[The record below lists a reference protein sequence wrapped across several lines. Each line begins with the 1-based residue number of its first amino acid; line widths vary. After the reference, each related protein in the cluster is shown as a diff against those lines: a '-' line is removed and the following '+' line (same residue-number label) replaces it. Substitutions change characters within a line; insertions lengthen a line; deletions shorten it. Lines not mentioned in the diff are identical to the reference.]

1 MPWPETAASPRAYG
15 RRGRALASGLALA
28 AATLALVAALAG
40 CSSGSASSSPATAP
54 RPVTGDSGFDGAALP
69 PGAPHEFTL
78 TDQYGRRVSLR
89 DFRGQVAVLTF
100 LSPTCGRLCVLIA
113 QQIRGALDEL
123 GGKPV
128 PVLIVSANP
137 AANDPAR
144 VRRFLATVSLTG
156 RALYLSGSP
165 ASLRRVWRAYGLT
178 AHGDA
183 VQLESSATV
192 ILLDRSGR
200 ERVLYGVEQLTP
212 EALAHD
218 IGRLQAG

>member
-1 MPWPETAASPRAYG
+1 VSLRA
-15 RRGRALASGLALA
+15 RRLVLASAPLVTVGLV
-28 AATLALVAALAG
+28 LVTALAG
-40 CSSGSASSSPATAP
+40 CSSGSTAGTAPATETAP
-54 RPVTGDSGFDGAALP
+54 PADASGFDGAALP
-69 PGAPHEFTL
+69 PGAAHEFTL

-89 DFRGQVAVLTF
+89 DFRGRVAVLTF
-100 LSPTCGRLCVLIA
+100 LSPTRGRLCVLIA

-123 GGKPV
+123 GGKSV

-137 AANDPAR
+137 AADDPAR
-144 VRRFLATVSLTG
+144 VKRFLASVSLAG

-165 ASLRRVWRAYGLT
+165 AELAPVWRAYGLT

-192 ILLDRSGR
+192 ILLDARGR

-218 IGRLQAG
+218 IGRLQTG

>member
-1 MPWPETAASPRAYG
+1 VLAA
-15 RRGRALASGLALA
+15 GLALA
-28 AATLALVAALAG
+28 LAATLAG
-40 CSSGSASSSPATAP
+40 CSSGSAGSSPATAP
-54 RPVTGDSGFDGAALP
+54 TPVTNPAGFDGAALP
-69 PGAPHEFTL
+69 PGMPHEFTL

-89 DFRGQVAVLTF
+89 DFRGRVAVLTF
-100 LSPTCGRLCVLIA
+100 LSPTCGRLCVLIG

-128 PVLIVSANP
+128 PVLIVSADP
-137 AANDPAR
+137 AADDPAR
-144 VRRFLATVSLTG
+144 VKRFLASVSLAG

-165 ASLRRVWRAYGLT
+165 AELAPVWRAYGIT
-178 AHGDA
+178 AHDDA

-192 ILLDRSGR
+192 ILLDGRGR

>member
-1 MPWPETAASPRAYG
+1 MSRPRNTARHRPHDRRA
-15 RRGRALASGLALA
+15 RGLASALALA
-28 AATLALVAALAG
+28 LATALAG
-40 CSSGSASSSPATAP
+40 CSSGSPSHAAATAAAPAT
-54 RPVTGDSGFDGAALP
+54 GDAGFDGAALP
-69 PGAPHEFTL
+69 PGPAHEFTL

-89 DFRGQVAVLTF
+89 DFRGRVAVLTF

-128 PVLIVSANP
+128 PVLIVSADP
-137 AANDPAR
+137 AADDPAR
-144 VRRFLATVSLTG
+144 VRRFLASVSLTG

-165 ASLRRVWRAYGLT
+165 AELAPVWKAYGIT

-192 ILLDRSGR
+192 ILLDGRGR

>member
-1 MPWPETAASPRAYG
+1 MTPTSHA
-15 RRGRALASGLALA
+15 RGPVKALLPGLAL
-28 AATLALVAALAG
+28 LAAALAG
-40 CSSGSASSSPATAP
+40 CSSGSTTVTGPTTAAAPAT
-54 RPVTGDSGFDGAALP
+54 GFDGAALP
-69 PGAPHEFTL
+69 PTAAHEFTL
-78 TDQYGRRVSLR
+78 TDQYGRRVSLG

-128 PVLIVSANP
+128 PVLIVSADP
-137 AANDPAR
+137 AADDPAR
-144 VRRFLATVSLTG
+144 VKRFLAAVSLTG
-156 RALYLSGSP
+156 RALYLTGSP
-165 ASLRRVWRAYGLT
+165 AELRPVWKAYGIT
-178 AHGDA
+178 AHGGA

-192 ILLDRSGR
+192 ILLDGRGR
-200 ERVLYGVEQLTP
+200 ERVLFGVEQLTP